1 MTQPT
6 VFISHHSSQY
16 EKARQVKAALAQ
28 AGIDGW
34 LAPDDIDPGSAF
46 DTQIIEQVK
55 RSDAVV
61 LLLCAN
67 SDQSRHVKRELM
79 IADDEGKP
87 LFPVRLENIEARGLA
102 YWLKDYQWID
112 WIGGKG
118 DGLDRLIAAIRQ
130 RLGDAPRDHAAAA
143 PNPDRR
149 KRGRVLAVAGC
160 IVAITIAVAGIAWW
174 IVSADA
180 AFAETP
186 LKPGSWLARR
196 DVLAITFPDLPPEV
210 KAQMEQIFENDPD
223 PEECISPEVA
233 ANPGIEL
240 FDPGRKGKCTLSNFK
255 MGGGRM
261 SGYLLCP
268 LPGLT
273 DGSVMQ
279 ITFRGAYTRTTI
291 DMDNDIMVSR
301 PGSIMKLKARDSSQW
316 VADECTNK
324 STIK

>member
-1 MTQPT
+1 LTQPS

-16 EKARQVKAALAQ
+16 EKARQVKAALAE
-28 AGIDGW
+28 AGVAGW

-46 DTQIIEQVK
+46 DTQIVEQVK

-79 IADDEGKP
+79 IADDEGKAV
-87 LFPVRLENIEARGLA
+87 FPVRLEPIEARGLA

-118 DGLDRLIAAIRQ
+118 DGLDRLIGAIRS
-130 RLGDAPRDHAAAA
+130 RDGFEAVPPPAAPRRERRRKRMSLIAAGIFGIVAAAA
-143 PNPDRR
+143 ALVYFLAP
-149 KRGRVLAVAGC
+149 GGAVL
-160 IVAITIAVAGIAWW
+160 
-174 IVSADA
+174 
-180 AFAETP
+180 AETP

-210 KAQMEQIFENDPD
+210 RAQMEQTFENDPD

-240 FDPGRKGKCTLSNFK
+240 FDPGRKGKCTLTNFK

-261 SGYLLCP
+261 SGYLICP
-268 LPGLT
+268 LPGMT

-291 DMDNDIMVSR
+291 DMDNDIMISR

-316 VADECTNK
+316 VADQCTDK
-324 STIK
+324 SAAK